1 MSSKR
6 TSRKSHTPTVSTPT
20 MSRPERPPSPL
31 SPTLHSRTGEK
42 MNLQNLNDRFAGY
55 IEAVR
60 YRDAQIR
67 NLTEEKT
74 TIEETHSQEIIQTKS
89 FYDKE
94 LKMVRKALDNVSSDN
109 SRNQLRA
116 DKAEKEGKEAKQELV
131 SRTKDLEKL
140 EREFKVLQQSY
151 NDVSNRL
158 NISDG
163 ELKTLKPE
171 HAKLLK
177 KLEDSKKNLE
187 LRDGYEKQLLENQKE
202 FSDMYDVKIKKLQD
216 KLDEAKMKNATSI
229 NDVREMTT
237 KVSALTSRNVELE
250 ASNAS
255 LQKRMAELQKEMDDL
270 SAHMRSEMA
279 RKDAEVKN
287 KDEQMEAMT
296 NDYKVLMETKVAID
310 MEIAAYRK
318 LLEGEEARLG
328 LSPSAS
334 PEVAGPSR
342 GVKRKRTF
350 IEEED
355 VFEMVSE
362 HKGLGNVVIEP
373 LEKGSKCIKVTNKG
387 EGDINIGGWTLSNDS
402 NGTDVAYKFHRTTT
416 LKSGETCAVWSADAG
431 QEHNPPN
438 SLVMKKEGGWVIG
451 AQNLTTLNNKEGE
464 QEAERKSWE
473 EKRQSS
479 LHQSG
484 HYRSRYLANEESKS
498 CAIM

>member
-1 MSSKR
+1 MLEQQLNETR
-6 TSRKSHTPTVSTPT
+6 VRKQIEISEIDGRLNEEYEAKMGKSMNVST
-20 MSRPERPPSPL
+20 RVFEN
-31 SPTLHSRTGEK
+31 K
-42 MNLQNLNDRFAGY
+42 A
-55 IEAVR
+55 
-60 YRDAQIR
+60 
-67 NLTEEKT
+67 NLTKHLNT
-74 TIEETHSQEIIQTKS
+74 L
-89 FYDKE
+89 FY
-94 LKMVRKALDNVSSDN
+94 
-109 SRNQLRA
+109 
-116 DKAEKEGKEAKQELV
+116 
-131 SRTKDLEKL
+131 
-140 EREFKVLQQSY
+140 LQ
-151 NDVSNRL
+151 
-158 NISDG
+158 
-163 ELKTLKPE
+163 
-171 HAKLLK
+171 
-177 KLEDSKKNLE
+177 E

-202 FSDMYDVKIKKLQD
+202 FSDMYDDKIKKLQD

-373 LEKGSKCIKVTNKG
+373 LEKGSKCIKVTNQG
-387 EGDINIGGWTLSNDS
+387 EGDINIGGGTLSNDS

>member
-1 MSSKR
+1 M
-6 TSRKSHTPTVSTPT
+6 
-20 MSRPERPPSPL
+20 
-31 SPTLHSRTGEK
+31 
-42 MNLQNLNDRFAGY
+42 Q
-55 IEAVR
+55 
-60 YRDAQIR
+60 
-67 NLTEEKT
+67 
-74 TIEETHSQEIIQTKS
+74 
-89 FYDKE
+89 
-94 LKMVRKALDNVSSDN
+94 
-109 SRNQLRA
+109 
-116 DKAEKEGKEAKQELV
+116 
-131 SRTKDLEKL
+131 
-140 EREFKVLQQSY
+140 
-151 NDVSNRL
+151 
-158 NISDG
+158 
-163 ELKTLKPE
+163 
-171 HAKLLK
+171 
-177 KLEDSKKNLE
+177 E

-202 FSDMYDVKIKKLQD
+202 FSDMYDDKIKKLQD

-464 QEAERKSWE
+464 QEAERKSWRKRDKAACTNQDIIE
-473 EKRQSS
+473 ADILRTRSPSLVPSCKQESYQPPEVLLTSRRTWFAGFFMQCKFFYSSQNKKTDTFVHMLLPIHIHIYHEKRNKCEMNIVSHTNTVLVS
-479 LHQSG
+479 ILVILYKAS
-484 HYRSRYLANEESKS
+484 NEF
-498 CAIM
+498 